1 MGSNTT
7 AGSTLKISA
16 GVPASFDGT
25 GYAAL
30 SYTAVGEITD
40 FGDFGRKYNVV
51 KNNPVATRGT
61 VKKKGSFDEGALALK
76 LNLDTDDAGQVL
88 CKTAL
93 NSDNNYAIKITTQ
106 NGDVYYGQILVTS
119 FVVGLGSVDT
129 TTSAS
134 IDMEITTS
142 PTGVGIVEVLAA

>member
-1 MGSNTT
+1 MSSNTT
-7 AGSTLKISA
+7 AGSTLQLSA
-16 GVPASFDGT
+16 AAPATFNQA

-30 SYTAVGEITD
+30 SYTTLGEITD

-76 LNLDTDDAGQVL
+76 LNLDTDDAGQIL
-88 CKTAL
+88 AKTAL
-93 NSDNNYAIKITTQ
+93 NSDSNYSVKITTQ
-106 NGDVYYGQILVTS
+106 NGDVYYFQVLVTA
-119 FVVGLGSVDT
+119 FVVGLGGVDN

-134 IDMEITTS
+134 IDLEITTS
-142 PTGVGIVEVLAA
+142 STGVGIVEVLA

>member
-1 MGSNTT
+1 MSSNTT
-7 AGSTLKISA
+7 AGSTLQLSA
-16 GVPASFDGT
+16 AAPSTFNQA

-30 SYTAVGEITD
+30 SYTTLGEITD

-76 LNLDTDDAGQVL
+76 LNLDTDDAGQIL
-88 CKTAL
+88 AKTAL
-93 NSDNNYAIKITTQ
+93 NSDSNYSVKITTQ
-106 NGDVYYGQILVTS
+106 NGDVYYFQVLVTA
-119 FVVGLGSVDT
+119 FVVGLVAVDN

-134 IDMEITTS
+134 IDLEITTS
-142 PTGVGIVEVLAA
+142 STGVGIVEVLA